1 MIEGF
6 ITLRVGDCAALDTDG
21 GRTNLARGILAL
33 ALDQRTEE
41 IPADQLLKYY
51 EDEKSIFVRVSVQ
64 CGSNLSKARMLSD
77 TQATIQYNLMGLST
91 ETVDDMRTMM
101 DIMSVATALDFNL
114 FLKAWGGE
122 VVRTAGIDVLSI
134 TPALAGQDEFCPGT
148 PYCSGHGTCN
158 RTIPENLGDPSWECI
173 CDMTYTGPICT
184 TRV

>member
-91 ETVDDMRTMM
+91 ETVDDIDRK
-101 DIMSVATALDFNL
+101 SV
-114 FLKAWGGE
+114 
-122 VVRTAGIDVLSI
+122 V
-134 TPALAGQDEFCPGT
+134 
-148 PYCSGHGTCN
+148 
-158 RTIPENLGDPSWECI
+158 
-173 CDMTYTGPICT
+173 
-184 TRV
+184 